1 MRAASSAKPEPSAP
15 VSCIWLLC
23 RTGIATGYAALYTF
37 DTVSIKL
44 ESTAARLTRDFTSYS
59 YTLFFP
65 SSQCNP
71 IVIFKFKLEA
81 KIVEVSARRDGWTP
95 PSCFF
100 QAPVRRCACRSNNTS
115 VATRWRSSISAMVCC
130 CCRSTIPGR
139 CWRLAC
145 RPLIR
150 DLCSA
155 VTSPSSRG
163 AMRSIH
169 DPQICPGAW
178 PACVELATRY
188 FLSRIVKASR
198 ASGAQPRNSWR
209 TSPQTL
215 STPSN
220 PCQSSS
226 STNLSSPAIA
236 CR

>member
-1 MRAASSAKPEPSAP
+1 MRAASSAKPDHSAP

-23 RTGIATGYAALYTF
+23 RTGIATGCHALYTF

-44 ESTAARLTRDFTSYS
+44 GSTAARLTRDFTSYS

-81 KIVEVSARRDGWTP
+81 KIVEVSARWDRWTP

-100 QAPVRRCACRSNNTS
+100 QAPVRRCACRGNNSS
-115 VATRWRSSISAMVCC
+115 VATRWRSRISAMMCC

-139 CWRLAC
+139 CWRPAW
-145 RPLIR
+145 RPSSR

-155 VTSPSSRG
+155 VISPCSRG
-163 AMRSIH
+163 AMQSIH
-169 DPQICPGAW
+169 DPRICPGAW
-178 PACVELATRY
+178 PASGELAAPY
-188 FLSRIVKASR
+188 SVSRIVQTAEP
-198 ASGAQPRNSWR
+198 ADAQPKNSPR
-209 TSPQTL
+209 SSPHSL

-220 PCQSSS
+220 PCQSSC